1 MSKKSCKRG
10 HTRTPENTVERF
22 GIRTCLDCE
31 REKDRPARRKRT
43 QSGRTRA
50 QSGPKR
56 SNPDTRPPATIEA
69 LERAAAAVIIDGDS
83 IRRAAEDHGVG
94 ERVLTAEAWAR
105 AKDLVRL
112 RDGDRCWGCG
122 AYGQHDVHHR
132 RGRGS
137 GGTSNPRIG
146 YGLANL
152 ILLDRGC
159 HERAEANFESS
170 HARGLRVRQSEDP
183 AAVPLYRHDSTTP
196 VWLTH
201 RGTITKER
209 P

>member
-10 HTRTPENTVERF
+10 HLRTPENTVERF

-31 REKDRPARRKRT
+31 REKDRPARRRSPQGGRKRANPT
-43 QSGRTRA
+43 Q
-50 QSGPKR
+50 
-56 SNPDTRPPATIEA
+56 RPPATVEA
-69 LERAAAAVIIDGDS
+69 LERACAAVIIDGDS

-94 ERVLTAEAWAR
+94 ERALTAEAWAR
-105 AKDLVRL
+105 AKDLIRL

-122 AYGQHDVHHR
+122 EYGQHDVHHR

-137 GGTSNPRIG
+137 GGTSDTRIG

-152 ILLDRGC
+152 ILLDRAC
-159 HERAEANFESS
+159 HERAEANFEESR
-170 HARGLRVRQSEDP
+170 ARGLRVRQSEDP
-183 AAVPLYRHDSTTP
+183 ALVPVQAPYRDAP

>member
-10 HTRTPENTVERF
+10 HPRTPENTVERF
-22 GIRTCLDCE
+22 GIRTCLECE
-31 REKDRPARRKRT
+31 RDKQRPRRRRRP
-43 QSGRTRA
+43 QDGRTGA
-50 QSGPKR
+50 
-56 SNPDTRPPATIEA
+56 NPPPRPPATVEA
-69 LERAAAAVIIDGDS
+69 LERASAAVIIDGDS

-137 GGTSNPRIG
+137 GGTSDPRIG

-152 ILLDRGC
+152 ILLCRSC
-159 HERAEANFESS
+159 HQWAEANFRDAR
-170 HARGLRVRQSEDP
+170 ARGLRVRQSEDP
-183 AAVPLYRHDSTTP
+183 ASVPLYRHDSDTP

-201 RGTITKER
+201 RGTITKEL